1 LVRECARGH
10 GGVGGEQQRRH
21 RLAEQ
26 IGTTDHHRVEAGE
39 VRAVGLADEEHCTG
53 RRAGNQPALE
63 IAGHQLAGIDD
74 MQAVDILL
82 GPDRLDH
89 RVGLEMI
96 RQGQLHEDAMD
107 FAIFVEPGHQRLKFS
122 LRGFKRQSVLHR
134 LEAALLGHPAFRRD
148 IDMGSRVIANDD
160 HCEAGAGSGL
170 SLERVACSG
179 YLFDH
184 PSGDRLAVN
193 HLLPYRV
200 PFDLPPC
207 GLSCRTRPAP
217 GPHR

>member
-1 LVRECARGH
+1 LTIRGPADGGDQDIGVAADARKILGARMRRGD

-26 IGTTDHHRVEAGE
+26 VGAADHDGVEAGE
-39 VRAVGLADEEHCTG
+39 IRAVGLADEQHGAG

-96 RQGQLHEDAMD
+96 RQAAVAPGCRGFRIL
-107 FAIFVEPGHQRLKFS
+107 VEPFHQRLKFS
-122 LRGFKRQSVLHR
+122 LLVVSSG
-134 LEAALLGHPAFRRD
+134 
-148 IDMGSRVIANDD
+148 RVCWTDLKP
-160 HCEAGAGSGL
+160 HCLAM
-170 SLERVACSG
+170 R
-179 YLFDH
+179 LFDE
-184 PSGDRLAVN
+184 
-193 HLLPYRV
+193 
-200 PFDLPPC
+200 
-207 GLSCRTRPAP
+207 T
-217 GPHR
+217 